1 MIRIAIRAVA
11 IACLLGAAAV
21 VRAERVPPTQ
31 ATTQAASAEVSLNPE
46 QIAHGQFN
54 LGVQFMGEC
63 KFAGAAQA
71 FERATAALTNFPEA
85 YNNWGICLVQI
96 GKQAFNTQ
104 HELQSYQTAAEKFS
118 TAAAQKPGE
127 KVTYILWSETLLL
140 IGDMPVDSRT
150 RLSCYQGAV
159 EKCRKA
165 AELAPNDW
173 DSYNKWAVILST
185 KLPEYAVGDP
195 ARFALY
201 KEAAGLYAKAAD
213 RARFSGD
220 VGPIYANWANVLVEA
235 ARITTERDVK
245 LSLLREALEKF
256 DRAAKV
262 HPGAAGTYAM
272 WGSALIDL
280 GKTSHS
286 RSDYRDA
293 VDRLRTSL
301 ALRANDPAT
310 LYNLACV
317 YALLD
322 EPVLVMENLKKCF
335 DADHNQIYRQSAAQ
349 NPDLASMR
357 GNPDFDELV
366 GRSVS
371 HNLPT
376 YNPHLSDTPR

>member
-1 MIRIAIRAVA
+1 MIRIAIGA
-11 IACLLGAAAV
+11 IVIPCLLGAGSIT
-21 VRAERVPPTQ
+21 RAEPATQTQTPPALSAGATLAPEKTAQ
-31 ATTQAASAEVSLNPE
+31 A
-46 QIAHGQFN
+46 QFN
-54 LGVQFMGEC
+54 LGVHLMGER

-71 FERATAALTNFPEA
+71 FEHATAARTNFPEA

-96 GKQAFNTQ
+96 GKQAFNTEQ
-104 HELQSYQTAAEKFS
+104 QLQNYQAAAEKFS

-150 RLSCYQGAV
+150 RLACYQGAV

-165 AELAPNDW
+165 VELAPNDW

-185 KLPEYAVGDP
+185 KLPEYAVDDP

-201 KEAAGLYAKAAD
+201 KEAASLYAKAAD

-220 VGPIYANWANVLVEA
+220 VGPIYANWANVLVQA
-235 ARITTERDVK
+235 ARITTDRDTK

-280 GKTSHS
+280 GKTTHA

-301 ALRANDPAT
+301 ALRANDPGT
-310 LYNLACV
+310 LYSLACV

-335 DADHNQIYRQSAAQ
+335 DADHSQIYRQSAAR
-349 NPDLASMR
+349 NPDLASLR

-366 GRSVS
+366 GRSAS
-371 HNLPT
+371 HSLPI
-376 YNPHLSDTPR
+376 YNPPLTDEPR

>member
-1 MIRIAIRAVA
+1 MMRIAIGAVA
-11 IACLLGAAAV
+11 IVCLLGAGFV
-21 VRAERVPPTQ
+21 VCAEPGPEAQT
-31 ATTQAASAEVSLNPE
+31 TTQAGPADAALTPE
-46 QIAHGQFN
+46 QMAQAQFN
-54 LGVQFMGEC
+54 LGVQLMGAR

-71 FERATAALTNFPEA
+71 FERATTAQTNFSEA

-104 HELQSYQTAAEKFS
+104 QQLQGYQTAAEKFA
-118 TAAAQKPGE
+118 TAATQKPAE

-150 RLSCYQGAV
+150 RLACYQGAV

-185 KLPEYAVGDP
+185 KLPDYAVDDP

-201 KEAAGLYAKAAD
+201 KEAAALYAKAAV

-220 VGPIYANWANVLVEA
+220 VGPIYANWASVLVQA
-235 ARITTERDVK
+235 ARIAPDRDVK
-245 LSLLREALEKF
+245 MSLLREALEKF

-262 HPGAAGTYAM
+262 HPGAASTYAM
-272 WGSALIDL
+272 WGNALIDL

-293 VDRLRTSL
+293 VDKLRTSL
-301 ALRANDPAT
+301 ALRANDAAT

-335 DADHNQIYRQSAAQ
+335 DADRGQVYRQSAAQ
-349 NPDLASMR
+349 SPDLASMR

-371 HNLPT
+371 HSLPT